1 MAEGGGGSDGA
12 GGAVA
17 LAGVGALEVSSSGFW
32 LFTAAVYCRSL
43 DQVPCGSDLSGVARQ
58 KVGARTN
65 QRGSHVSLVS
75 IPVIPNPNVREPR

>member
-1 MAEGGGGSDGA
+1 MVEHGGGSDGA
-12 GGAVA
+12 GGA
-17 LAGVGALEVSSSGFW
+17 LAGVRALEVSSSGFW
-32 LFTAAVYCRSL
+32 LFTAAVDCRSL

-58 KVGARTN
+58 KVGARTS